1 MKRREF
7 IAGLGGAVAQWP
19 LAARAQ
25 QLSVPVIGLLAGQTP
40 ELFASRM
47 RALHRGL
54 SESGYI
60 EGQNVA
66 IEYRWGAG
74 EVDRLP
80 GLAADL
86 VRRRVNVII
95 TSGTA
100 SAIAATAATRTIPIV
115 FSVSSDPA
123 RLGFIASLNHPD
135 GNATGS
141 TNLGVEVGPK
151 RLELLHELLPAGKRV
166 ALLVNPTNAGVETQ
180 LKEHQTAARKLGLQL
195 EVLRAKSEQDIE
207 SAFAA
212 LLQMRADALVIGPDS
227 FFNAHDKQ
235 LAALALRYGVPAIH
249 SDRPFVAAGGL
260 ISYGASIPDQYR
272 LAGNYAGR
280 ILMGEKPGDLP
291 VQQSTKVELIINLK
305 TAKALGITIPETLLA
320 TAEEVIE

>member
-1 MKRREF
+1 MRRRDF
-7 IAGLGGAVAQWP
+7 AAGLGSAAAWP

-25 QLSVPVIGLLAGQTP
+25 QPALPVIGLLGGQTP

-54 SESGYI
+54 SESGYV
-60 EGQNVA
+60 EGRNVA
-66 IEYRWGAG
+66 IEYRWGTG
-74 EVDRLP
+74 DVDRLS

-86 VRRRVNVII
+86 VGRRVNVIM

-100 SAIAATAATRTIPIV
+100 SAIAATAATKTIPIV

-123 RLGFIASLNHPD
+123 RLGFVASLNHPG

-151 RLELLHELLPAGKRV
+151 RLELLHELLPAAKQM
-166 ALLVNPTNAGVETQ
+166 ALLVNPTNSGAEIQ
-180 LKEHQTAARKLGLQL
+180 SREHQTAARKLGLLLQ
-195 EVLRAKSEQDIE
+195 VLRAKSEQDIE

-212 LLQMRADALVIGPDS
+212 LLQLRTNALVIGPDS
-227 FFNAHDKQ
+227 LFNARDEQ
-235 LAALALRYGVPAIH
+235 LAALALRYGVAAIH

-260 ISYGASIPDQYR
+260 LSYGASIPEQYR

-280 ILMGEKPGDLP
+280 ILKGEKPADLP
-291 VQQSTKVELIINLK
+291 VQQSTKVDLIINLK
-305 TAKALGITIPETLLA
+305 TAKALGLTIPETLLA
-320 TAEEVIE
+320 TADEVIE

>member
-1 MKRREF
+1 VRRRDF
-7 IAGLGGAVAQWP
+7 IAGLAGAAAWP

-54 SESGYI
+54 SESGYV
-60 EGQNVA
+60 EGRNVA

-100 SAIAATAATRTIPIV
+100 SAIAATAATKTIPMV
-115 FSVSSDPA
+115 FSVSSDPV
-123 RLGFIASLNHPD
+123 RLGFVASLNHPD

-151 RLELLHELLPAGKRV
+151 RLELLHELLPAAKRV
-166 ALLVNPTNAGVETQ
+166 ALLVNPTNSGVETQ
-180 LKEHQTAARKLGLQL
+180 SREHQTAARKLGLQL
-195 EVLRAKSEQDIE
+195 EVLRAKSERDIE

-212 LLQMRADALVIGPDS
+212 LLQLRADALVIGPDS
-227 FFNAHDKQ
+227 FFNAHDKR

-260 ISYGASIPDQYR
+260 ISSGASIPDQYR

-291 VQQSTKVELIINLK
+291 VQQSTKVELIINMK

-320 TAEEVIE
+320 TADEVIQ